1 MKPKDALRAATHR
14 RVQAEKRNTAQ
25 DLKDS
30 EKRPQSQRKSTRCP
44 SLYHVGHKMHR
55 RECDRIG
62 REFGPVRNGEEG
74 RKETIDGPAHTCLL

>member
-30 EKRPQSQRKSTRCP
+30 ENQTESQRKAARGD
-44 SLYHVGHKMHR
+44 VK
-55 RECDRIG
+55 
-62 REFGPVRNGEEG
+62 
-74 RKETIDGPAHTCLL
+74 LLV